1 MINLV
6 IEEEIVKPYSN
17 RTKKYTRSRLIETLQ
32 KWEKDNGKI
41 PEEKD
46 FTNKGLPYYT
56 TYVNEFG
63 TWNKAL
69 EAAGFETR
77 GPNGRIGYNK
87 YTRKQLI
94 ETLQKWEK
102 DNCKIP
108 TEKDFRDNPKY
119 PSFMTYINEF
129 SSWNSALIIAG
140 FKPDNEASR
149 SREAELQTISE
160 FKTEG
165 AIDLSGQ
172 NRRSICDGICP
183 QGDPF
188 DTKGS
193 SLINVHG
200 QWGWIF
206 RVTID
211 QLVEVNYLFLRA
223 YKDKDFTKD
232 PVHKWRVPIDFMNN
246 KTTVIIYKDNKY
258 CKHNVENMKKYEI

>member
-6 IEEEIVKPYSN
+6 TEEEIVKPHSN
-17 RTKKYTRSRLIETLQ
+17 RTKKYTRSRLIEILQ

-63 TWNKAL
+63 TWNKVL

-94 ETLQKWEK
+94 EILQKWEK
-102 DNCKIP
+102 DNGKIP

-172 NRRSICDGICP
+172 NRKSVCDGICP
-183 QGDPF
+183 KSQTF
-188 DTKGS
+188 DTKS
-193 SLINVHG
+193 ASLTKLNNS
-200 QWGWIF
+200 WGWGFNVSIN
-206 RVTID
+206 
-211 QLVEVNYLFLRA
+211 QLMNVEYLFLRA
-223 YKDKDFTKD
+223 YADKDFSKK
-232 PVHKWRVPIDFMNN
+232 PLYKWRVPIDFMDNRTKIFIYRNN
-246 KTTVIIYKDNKY
+246 KFGY
-258 CKHNVENMKKYEI
+258 NVDNMKKYEI